1 MLQKLVYSYEY
12 LNDLE
17 KSNETSLPNEGEFYS
32 HLSPEDITEA
42 DYTQAKKRVSN
53 DFEIKKNCEY
63 DYLFVQSVKLLLH
76 DVFNNFRNICFEI
89 YGLDPAHFFL
99 TRIIKAIFKKIK
111 VKLDLLTD
119 IDAPNCRKS
128 Y

>member
-1 MLQKLVYSYEY
+1 MLQKFVYSYEY

-17 KSNETSLPNEGEFYS
+17 KTNKTSLPNEGEFYS
-32 HLSPEDITEA
+32 HLSLKDITEA
-42 DYTQAKKRVSN
+42 DYTQAKRVSN
-53 DFEIKKNCEY
+53 DFEIKKICEY

-76 DVFNNFRNICFEI
+76 DVFNNFRNMCFEI

-99 TRIIKAIFKKIK
+99 TRIIKATFKKIK

-119 IDAPNCRKS
+119 TDVANCRKN